1 MNTEDYLKHKEL
13 ESENERLKEENRRL
27 LSGWN
32 RAMGYKPI
40 PGEPE
45 PETRP
50 LVTVSA
56 LGELVAGWK
65 RKYESAE
72 AQRVKAVVAL
82 DSQAEEIA
90 RLRDQVRALKAENR
104 RLLDGWNNTLQ
115 EHAVNEE
122 SRKAR
127 YRFLK
132 FGNAADLP
140 PE

>member
-13 ESENERLKEENRRL
+13 ESENERLKEENRL
-27 LSGWN
+27 LQTGWHKAWDPAASI
-32 RAMGYKPI
+32 R
-40 PGEPE
+40 PE

-56 LGELVAGWK
+56 WGELIEGWK
-65 RKYESAE
+65 RKYETAE

-82 DSQAEEIA
+82 DDQADEIA
-90 RLRDQVRALKAENR
+90 RLKEQVRRLEVENN
-104 RLLDGWNNTLQ
+104 RLLDGWNNTLH

-132 FGNAADLP
+132 FGNAADLD
-140 PE
+140 E